1 MSSQNQGAS
10 LCSSADTPTKRKRG
24 RPRKDE
30 SVQGDS
36 TPVTPAS
43 DILMKN
49 KQSMGTSNTASDE
62 MVGQMVSGVIEGS
75 FDAGYLLHVKVGDTN
90 THLRGVVFLPGRFTP
105 VTAANDV
112 APHAKMYER
121 KEISIPFV
129 NPQSQHHA
137 VGPPSGKSEKPVEN
151 KNDAPNLPDQSL
163 HTGLQSGGT
172 TASESKSASIL
183 IPPASNLQINDTG
196 LPLGQKV
203 LKEQILGSR
212 LQNDKAVVQDQSL
225 EGFEALKLMK
235 GPNID
240 VEAPKASEPVS
251 ATFTS
256 TLPATDTVILKPQVE
271 HQALSL
277 DLKPQ
282 ELIHDDVKSLDFGNN
297 QTPKFPEPEPQS
309 VACEPTGIKM
319 FEKQASSR
327 QDKDI
332 SQDTQPEHAKKIICG
347 NDKSRM
353 DGLSTSDTA
362 TTTVTVPCS
371 VSTSLPIMI
380 FGAET
385 IPSESRPGAEE
396 SDVPRRVVSEVSSS
410 SMAANT
416 NSVEKRCSLIR
427 LSPNYPEPPA
437 NPTGDLANFADQPK
451 LMSAA
456 LVKAAKHSLSHG
468 LMSDVTDCYHY
479 FQEFDALV
487 AVLPS
492 SEGGEEAQ
500 LRRIAELQAENDAVG
515 QELQKQLEAAST
527 FSHPSGCLLD
537 LLPSIEGIETGA
549 GVVRSSSRYLFE
561 LEETR
566 LESLP
571 NGNPPFFL
579 LSLNVFNPKYS
590 KDTGKKSLME
600 LINEVPPI
608 KVEARIVACEGEL
621 ETLQKQHEEKTL
633 KIQELKRQIVTVKLC
648 LEKKK
653 NIPDARKEAFNDLSE
668 KYSSLREEYNALL
681 AERSRE
687 QN

>member
-319 FEKQASSR
+319 FEKQASLR

-371 VSTSLPIMI
+371 VSTILPIMI

-385 IPSESRPGAEE
+385 IPSESRPAAEE
-396 SDVPRRVVSEVSSS
+396 SDVPRRVVSEVRSS

-416 NSVEKRCSLIR
+416 NSVESNAKDAI
-427 LSPNYPEPPA
+427 PPA
-437 NPTGDLANFADQPK
+437 Q
-451 LMSAA
+451 S
-456 LVKAAKHSLSHG
+456 
-468 LMSDVTDCYHY
+468 
-479 FQEFDALV
+479 
-487 AVLPS
+487 
-492 SEGGEEAQ
+492 
-500 LRRIAELQAENDAVG
+500 
-515 QELQKQLEAAST
+515 
-527 FSHPSGCLLD
+527 
-537 LLPSIEGIETGA
+537 
-549 GVVRSSSRYLFE
+549 
-561 LEETR
+561 
-566 LESLP
+566 
-571 NGNPPFFL
+571 
-579 LSLNVFNPKYS
+579 
-590 KDTGKKSLME
+590 
-600 LINEVPPI
+600 
-608 KVEARIVACEGEL
+608 
-621 ETLQKQHEEKTL
+621 
-633 KIQELKRQIVTVKLC
+633 
-648 LEKKK
+648 
-653 NIPDARKEAFNDLSE
+653 
-668 KYSSLREEYNALL
+668 
-681 AERSRE
+681 
-687 QN
+687 